1 LDGSWEEEDVSAGVA
16 PLAAASEGAGSV
28 AGATSEFA
36 AGADVDVAAASAWA
50 SMPVGGVA
58 SASAVHAQAAAQGE
72 NARAAEPTSPT
83 IHDQGTRMLLISID
97 PPRKA
102 SMDDPLP
109 PCGFLPPSQA
119 EPRKPVNV
127 SEKEV

>member
-1 LDGSWEEEDVSAGVA
+1 MS
-16 PLAAASEGAGSV
+16 AAAALLATASECAASA

-36 AGADVDVAAASAWA
+36 AGADVDAASARA
-50 SMPVGGVA
+50 SMPLGGVA
-58 SASAVHAQAAAQGE
+58 STSAAHAQAAGQGE
-72 NARAAEPTSPT
+72 NARAAEPNSPT

-102 SMDDPLP
+102 SMDLIRNRRAASCRRRKPNL
-109 PCGFLPPSQA
+109 
-119 EPRKPVNV
+119 EKPVNV